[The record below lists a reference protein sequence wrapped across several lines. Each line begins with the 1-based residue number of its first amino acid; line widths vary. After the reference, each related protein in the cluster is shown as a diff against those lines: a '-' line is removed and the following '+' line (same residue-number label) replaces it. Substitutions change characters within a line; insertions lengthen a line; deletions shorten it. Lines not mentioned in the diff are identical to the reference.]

1 MNQNYFVLI
10 IFVRLLFFIP
20 QMSKLLLRSQK
31 LPKINSIQNG
41 NFYIKEK
48 VVKLRSIDYES
59 QFIETLALMSTD
71 LHFLTLQIFTD
82 LIKTY
87 LFNYKVH

>member
-87 LFNYKVH
+87 LLNYKVH